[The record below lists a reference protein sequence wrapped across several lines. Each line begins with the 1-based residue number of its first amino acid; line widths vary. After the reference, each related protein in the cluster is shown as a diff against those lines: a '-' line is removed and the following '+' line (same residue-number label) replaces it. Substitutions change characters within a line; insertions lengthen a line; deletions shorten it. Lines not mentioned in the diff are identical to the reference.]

1 MKLKM
6 SDTNEDKEMCDEIS
20 EIHSSNFNLDVL
32 KTQFEKCLS
41 NEDEVLIEHY
51 MLGYEELDKF
61 LNLLG
66 TVFG

>member
-1 MKLKM
+1 M
-6 SDTNEDKEMCDEIS
+6 SDPNQEKQNCDEIS
-20 EIHSSNFNLDVL
+20 EIHSSNFNLEVL

-41 NEDEVLIEHY
+41 NDDEVLVEHY

-66 TVFG
+66 TVFGWDQ